1 MINIYD
7 IEYITILKSYL
18 RERKNSNVSSF
29 SFQNNNKKRTKKHF
43 NSRSDEKARDIE
55 K

>member
-1 MINIYD
+1 MILNILQFLNL
-7 IEYITILKSYL
+7 TQ
-18 RERKNSNVSSF
+18 RERKNSNVPSF
-29 SFQNNNKKRTKKHF
+29 SIQNNNKKRTKKHF